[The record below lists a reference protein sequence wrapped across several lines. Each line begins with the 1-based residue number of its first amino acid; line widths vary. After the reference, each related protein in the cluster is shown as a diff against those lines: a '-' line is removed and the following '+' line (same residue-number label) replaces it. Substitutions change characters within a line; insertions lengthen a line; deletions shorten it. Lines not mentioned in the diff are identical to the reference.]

1 MLTIKELLSIAA
13 ADFTFNSFIYIIFAL
28 PAFLLFWVFG
38 KNFFKARRIQA
49 KKRATKKNIRRELFF
64 SMTTLMIFCIIDV
77 GIYVAA
83 ENGVTKIYID
93 STGYPWW
100 YWGVSVGVMLIFHD
114 AYFYWAH
121 RLMHHPVLYKH
132 VHRIHHESVD
142 PSPFTAFA
150 FHPLEALVEAGF
162 YVIFIF
168 IIPIHLGAI
177 ILWQIIQQGLNV
189 IGHMGYE
196 VYPRGFTKNWFFSW
210 KTASTHHNM
219 HHAKFEGNYGLYFTW
234 WDKWFGTEFE
244 DYHETY
250 DAVHD
255 RIDHAKQITEADLV
269 NNNNSN
275 NKGHEIVK

>member
-1 MLTIKELLSIAA
+1 MLTIKDLLSIAA
-13 ADFTFNSFIYIIFAL
+13 ADIMFNGFIYFIFAI
-28 PAFLLFWVFG
+28 PAFLFFWIWG
-38 KNFFKARRIQA
+38 KKYFEARRIQP
-49 KKRATKKNIRRELFF
+49 KKRATTKNIRRELFF
-64 SMTTLMIFCIIDV
+64 SMTTLLIFCLVDV

-83 ENGVTKIYID
+83 ENDWTKIYID
-93 STGYPWW
+93 STGYAWW
-100 YWGVSVGVMLIFHD
+100 YWGLSVGVMLLLHD

-121 RLMHHPVLYKH
+121 RLMHHPVVYKH

-142 PSPFTAFA
+142 PSPFAAFS
-150 FHPLEALVEAGF
+150 FHPLEALVEAAF

-196 VYPRGFTKNWFFSW
+196 VYPRGFTKNWVFKW

-234 WDKWFGTEFE
+234 WDKWFRTEFE
-244 DYHETY
+244 DYNETY
-250 DAVHD
+250 DAVHE
-255 RIDHAKQITEADLV
+255 RIDKAKEVSRTIK
-269 NNNNSN
+269 S
-275 NKGHEIVK
+275 